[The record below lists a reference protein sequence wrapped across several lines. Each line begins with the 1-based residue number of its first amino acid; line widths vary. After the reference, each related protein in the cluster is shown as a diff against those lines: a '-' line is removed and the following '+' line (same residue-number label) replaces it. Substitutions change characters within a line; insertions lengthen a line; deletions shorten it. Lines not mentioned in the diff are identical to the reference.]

1 METRKRGSGRLGR
14 LGALFLAAA
23 LSCALF
29 SGTALAA
36 PAEGAS
42 ALLNSAAPKPQVT
55 IQGNVVVDKGKPTG
69 FYELALCVRTAR
81 TVTLK
86 ADGSLVDDAVY
97 AAELA
102 QVLADGNKPED
113 RAALEAKYDVRNY
126 PFQSAAAAV
135 TVNLDALTAVTWGAG
150 KPVYDSW
157 SAAGTGSTSGSYT
170 DDAGRDTHYPRGIDK
185 DGEDQAKIF
194 TDLDPVLNNTS
205 GKKVRVRLDTAKP
218 DEVNNATAF
227 IEEGTFGA
235 AATDRTGLLTLS
247 ANTTTTA
254 NVVYETSTP
263 VVVVRF
269 AYDMNRFT
277 DLEVGVGEPGQP
289 DYEPNTSNFWLGL
302 NKDDND
308 PGDAE
313 LPQNSGKTPLTYLG
327 AWTDAASL
335 TAADKQVA
343 GSSVFQSVLYTQ
355 NLENDGVTD
364 APTRFYYYL
373 GAGKNTSY
381 NVSGQGNVV
390 IHDEATDNDDEATLW
405 LPNTLGSAIVADYN
419 AAWATPG
426 DPDAPGGV
434 NANGNYS
441 FFQNLLTLRENTL
454 RLTLVNAETYRK
466 PTGGVGGAQILFY
479 DWDDTLIGALVVDP
493 EGDAR
498 PLVNEYVEKTFI
510 HPRLRTGEIVAG
522 AKDLADLQ
530 TKPEYA
536 DYQNRVNSL
545 AREHTYRG
553 DYAYTVGHDND
564 DAMKFGPDSAEPG
577 EDYPLTDKLDYAFY
591 RRVTTQKEVTD
602 PGTGLTTRYYTVDPV
617 ETGPAPVDPEEEYD
631 GYLYPYVYGWAIV
644 EDESQDLTKKNWILH
659 KDSIKTEDVWTTFG
673 VGELG
678 DLDPAA
684 AATQTIP
691 GTAEPYTY
699 AVTEQDAAW
708 YLRFADFSAMEKM
721 LRPGQDV
728 LIVKAVYEPG
738 ESLLEDYNYTVV
750 DESLH
755 IERYSIAASTE
766 ASVYSFQ
773 YQYRR
778 ASQAEGPWQGV
789 NRTRDPAVQTGY
801 TYDVNAFDS
810 EDQDL
815 DPSSDTNVF
824 FLKTL
829 SNNDD
834 ILNIDMTT
842 GGVLWKLDYMLRDTY
857 GENISSGKQRSA
869 GEELDL
875 KNNFLYSDGV
885 AYPDRQGTD
894 GFVLDATL
902 NTLLAEATK
911 GARGESNKLT
921 QHMSRATLKDL
932 NLRTNLN
939 GDEFTGGNYT
949 RAATYFQDLVTRLY
963 NAGVSIDPKTGDVK
977 LGWHQ
982 LQRHILLCMQAG
994 GGDGIYSGGS
1004 LMSEAQCAGF
1014 PWCRL
1019 DDCAKDITVDIFDL
1033 GDIFVAMDKAKDET
1047 GDKHPAK
1054 DALDKLLTETPSLLD
1069 GYYQS
1074 TFRKDEDGR
1083 KFQNRQEML
1092 DALEKVYDILAAAGL
1107 DQDAMKQIT
1116 AEQVQE
1122 LLITGTWPTTGKT
1135 YWWQNGGK
1143 RPVTGW
1149 KDFIEGG
1156 MLVVSGDVPDAL
1168 DAMTE
1173 ENLPN
1178 ALTELISYAPPTGNE
1193 TPQNVGWFRK
1203 EESEEDDNAFTTL
1216 AEFKTAW
1223 LKALTTLS
1231 AHYDL
1236 SDPKT
1241 VMDVWETIPWEE
1253 IQYALIQ
1260 PAGDYKT
1267 AEEILK
1273 EKNYWWKNGGQP
1285 RLTYE
1290 RLMEAA
1296 DAWRASNYTD
1306 STKLDTLLAKGI
1318 TPVNNEVYL
1327 RRTAAGSGFT
1337 SVEQFKTSLE
1347 LALKVLGFVD
1357 NMNDFLSLD
1366 GSLRKLPSGEYAL
1379 DIYQLQYLL
1388 INANKLVGQPI
1399 PPADKIA
1406 DPADPDVVCNYWW
1419 IPEPHTPTEAQ
1430 RIGDIM
1436 DLLTY
1441 AYWARD
1447 GVEVDGAMQPL
1458 AIDPLG
1464 KLDAATLERL
1474 KLRAEVHGMPFTD
1487 ESYADLRARIME
1499 VVRKTGGGLPYKDL
1513 DAVASQSAA
1522 DLTKEVQHLL
1532 FPGSSYQTAASI
1544 TENYWWQGSGFT
1556 ADTHATLAQAAWL
1569 AAVGFDGKTATD
1581 AMDQILDLDFI
1592 TRRPSVTDPG
1602 MAMRVNADGA
1612 AFTSIEAFKNA
1623 LLSTLRAAAAADP
1636 TLTYDSLT
1644 GLTDYQLQY
1653 LLLNGVY
1660 KTDAE
1665 VKAEVIVD
1673 GVDAYW
1679 WFNADKKPEEE
1690 VKKEELF
1697 ADPAEWD
1704 AFLDSAIGYF
1714 KKTAGNPAGFVY
1726 DLTDEKLKDVLRL
1739 RKGPNDSDVIT
1750 AAEMFSGD
1758 KQDLLWQ
1765 VMTALN
1771 TSNRKK
1777 EFITGAATNRRWVNK
1792 PTWEEFQYVLLH
1804 LNDVESGWIMPPT
1817 EECAAE
1823 KENYGWMWVTGGK
1836 VEYEAVR
1843 PDATEW
1849 GDFMTSAIGYF
1860 KKTAGNPAGFVY
1872 DLTDD
1877 KLKDTLLLRKGPNDS
1892 DVIADAE
1899 MFSGDKQ
1906 DLLWQVMTAL
1916 NTSNRKKEFIT
1927 GAATNRKW
1935 VTPPTW
1941 AEFQYVL
1948 LHLNDVESGWIMPT
1962 TEECEAWATQENAP
1976 WVWKEKTTRASLLS
1990 LEEAPED
1997 ENVPLDDL
2005 PDATP
2010 VGRGDPVTVE
2020 APGAATLE
2028 EPVGPDALIGPE
2040 EAPLQT
2046 AGTLE
2051 DIPDEPT
2058 DRKPSVTVTMAGPII
2073 AFLTRRT
2080 MK

>member
-1236 SDPKT
+1236 SDPET

-1777 EFITGAATNRRWVNK
+1777 EFITGAATNR
-1792 PTWEEFQYVLLH
+1792 
-1804 LNDVESGWIMPPT
+1804 
-1817 EECAAE
+1817 
-1823 KENYGWMWVTGGK
+1823 
-1836 VEYEAVR
+1836 
-1843 PDATEW
+1843 
-1849 GDFMTSAIGYF
+1849 
-1860 KKTAGNPAGFVY
+1860 
-1872 DLTDD
+1872 
-1877 KLKDTLLLRKGPNDS
+1877 
-1892 DVIADAE
+1892 
-1899 MFSGDKQ
+1899 
-1906 DLLWQVMTAL
+1906 
-1916 NTSNRKKEFIT
+1916 
-1927 GAATNRKW
+1927 KW

-1976 WVWKEKTTRASLLS
+1976 WVWKEKATRASLLS

-2040 EAPLQT
+2040 EAPLQA

>member
-1726 DLTDEKLKDVLRL
+1726 DLTDDKLKDTLLL
-1739 RKGPNDSDVIT
+1739 RKGPNDSDVIA

-1804 LNDVESGWIMPPT
+1804 LNDVESGWIMP
-1817 EECAAE
+1817 
-1823 KENYGWMWVTGGK
+1823 
-1836 VEYEAVR
+1836 
-1843 PDATEW
+1843 
-1849 GDFMTSAIGYF
+1849 
-1860 KKTAGNPAGFVY
+1860 
-1872 DLTDD
+1872 
-1877 KLKDTLLLRKGPNDS
+1877 
-1892 DVIADAE
+1892 
-1899 MFSGDKQ
+1899 
-1906 DLLWQVMTAL
+1906 
-1916 NTSNRKKEFIT
+1916 
-1927 GAATNRKW
+1927 
-1935 VTPPTW
+1935 
-1941 AEFQYVL
+1941 
-1948 LHLNDVESGWIMPT
+1948 T

-1976 WVWKEKTTRASLLS
+1976 WVWKEKATRASLLS

-2040 EAPLQT
+2040 EAPLQA

>member
-659 KDSIKTEDVWTTFG
+659 KDSVKTEDVWTTFG

-678 DLDPAA
+678 DLDPAET
-684 AATQTIP
+684 ATQTIP

-815 DPSSDTNVF
+815 DPASDTNVF

-1178 ALTELISYAPPTGNE
+1178 ALTELISYAPPAGNE

-1236 SDPKT
+1236 SDPET

-1406 DPADPDVVCNYWW
+1406 DPANPDVVCNYWW

-1726 DLTDEKLKDVLRL
+1726 DLTD
-1739 RKGPNDSDVIT
+1739 
-1750 AAEMFSGD
+1750 
-1758 KQDLLWQ
+1758 
-1765 VMTALN
+1765 
-1771 TSNRKK
+1771 
-1777 EFITGAATNRRWVNK
+1777 
-1792 PTWEEFQYVLLH
+1792 
-1804 LNDVESGWIMPPT
+1804 
-1817 EECAAE
+1817 
-1823 KENYGWMWVTGGK
+1823 
-1836 VEYEAVR
+1836 
-1843 PDATEW
+1843 
-1849 GDFMTSAIGYF
+1849 
-1860 KKTAGNPAGFVY
+1860 
-1872 DLTDD
+1872 D

-1892 DVIADAE
+1892 DVIAAAE

-2028 EPVGPDALIGPE
+2028 EPVGPDGLIGPE
-2040 EAPLQT
+2040 DPLQT

>member
-659 KDSIKTEDVWTTFG
+659 KDSVKTEDVWTTFG

-1236 SDPKT
+1236 SDPET

-1777 EFITGAATNRRWVNK
+1777 EFITGAATNR
-1792 PTWEEFQYVLLH
+1792 
-1804 LNDVESGWIMPPT
+1804 
-1817 EECAAE
+1817 
-1823 KENYGWMWVTGGK
+1823 
-1836 VEYEAVR
+1836 
-1843 PDATEW
+1843 
-1849 GDFMTSAIGYF
+1849 
-1860 KKTAGNPAGFVY
+1860 
-1872 DLTDD
+1872 
-1877 KLKDTLLLRKGPNDS
+1877 
-1892 DVIADAE
+1892 
-1899 MFSGDKQ
+1899 
-1906 DLLWQVMTAL
+1906 
-1916 NTSNRKKEFIT
+1916 
-1927 GAATNRKW
+1927 KW

>member
-659 KDSIKTEDVWTTFG
+659 KDSVKTEDVWTTFG

-678 DLDPAA
+678 DLDPAET
-684 AATQTIP
+684 ATQTIP

-815 DPSSDTNVF
+815 DPASDTNVF

-1178 ALTELISYAPPTGNE
+1178 ALTELISYAPPAGNE

-1236 SDPKT
+1236 SDPET

-1406 DPADPDVVCNYWW
+1406 DPANPDVVCNYWW

-1739 RKGPNDSDVIT
+1739 RKGPNDSDVI
-1750 AAEMFSGD
+1750 AA
-1758 KQDLLWQ
+1758 
-1765 VMTALN
+1765 
-1771 TSNRKK
+1771 
-1777 EFITGAATNRRWVNK
+1777 
-1792 PTWEEFQYVLLH
+1792 
-1804 LNDVESGWIMPPT
+1804 
-1817 EECAAE
+1817 
-1823 KENYGWMWVTGGK
+1823 
-1836 VEYEAVR
+1836 
-1843 PDATEW
+1843 
-1849 GDFMTSAIGYF
+1849 
-1860 KKTAGNPAGFVY
+1860 
-1872 DLTDD
+1872 
-1877 KLKDTLLLRKGPNDS
+1877 
-1892 DVIADAE
+1892 AE

-2028 EPVGPDALIGPE
+2028 EPVGPDGLIGPE
-2040 EAPLQT
+2040 DPLQT